1 MSIFKITFMKIELA
15 ATDEEIQACFHAMH
29 ELRPFL
35 TAEDFVPRLRRLMK
49 GGFQLVYIKTDDG
62 KVPAVG
68 GFRIVE
74 MLHRGKS
81 IYLDD
86 LSTMELHRNKGFG
99 EKIIDWLMEL
109 AKKEGCYSFHLDS
122 GVQRFDAHRFYL
134 RKKFNI
140 TSHHFAVQLKPLE

>member
-1 MSIFKITFMKIELA
+1 MKINLA
-15 ATDEEIQACFHAMH
+15 STDEEIQACFPAMQ

-35 TAEDFVPRLRRLMK
+35 TTDDFVPRIRKLMK
-49 GGFQLVYIKTDDG
+49 DGFQLVYVKTDDG
-62 KVPAVG
+62 KIPAVG
-68 GFRIVE
+68 GFRFVE

-86 LSTMELHRNKGFG
+86 LSTMESHRSEGFG
-99 EKIIDWLMEL
+99 GQLLDWLLEL

-140 TSHHFAVQLKPLE
+140 TAHHFAIQLKPLE

>member
-1 MSIFKITFMKIELA
+1 MKIQLA
-15 ATDEEIQACFHAMH
+15 VTDEEINSCFPAMQ

-35 TAEDFVPRLRRLMK
+35 TSEDFVPRVRRLMS
-49 GGFQLVYIKTDDG
+49 GGFQLVYVQTDG

-68 GFRIVE
+68 GFRICE

-86 LSTMELHRNKGFG
+86 LSTMESHRSEGFG
-99 EKIIDWLMEL
+99 GKIIDWLMEL

-140 TSHHFAVQLKPLE
+140 TSHHFEIKLKAIE

>member
-1 MSIFKITFMKIELA
+1 MTIQLA
-15 ATDEEIQACFHAMH
+15 VTDEEIKSCFPAMH

-35 TAEDFVPRLRRLMK
+35 KEEDFVPGVRRMMK
-49 GGFQLVYIKTDDG
+49 TGFQLVYLKTDEG

-68 GFRIVE
+68 GFRFEE
-74 MLHRGKS
+74 MFHRGKS

-86 LSTMELHRNKGFG
+86 LSTMEAYRNEGYG
-99 EKIIDWLMEL
+99 GKILDWLLEL
-109 AKKEGCYSFHLDS
+109 AKKESCHSFHLDS

-140 TSHHFAVQLKPLE
+140 TGHHFAIQLKPIE

>member
-1 MSIFKITFMKIELA
+1 MTIQLA
-15 ATDEEIQACFHAMH
+15 TTDEEIQSCFPAMQ

-35 TAEDFVPRLRRLMK
+35 RAEDFVPGVRRMMK
-49 GGFQLVYIKTDDG
+49 TGFQLVYLKTDDG

-68 GFRIVE
+68 GFRFEE
-74 MLHRGKS
+74 MFHRGKS

-86 LSTMELHRNKGFG
+86 LSTMAAYRSEGYG
-99 EKIIDWLMEL
+99 GKILDWLLDL
-109 AKKEGCYSFHLDS
+109 AKKENCHSFHLDS

-140 TSHHFAVQLKPLE
+140 TGHHFAIQFREIE

>member
-1 MSIFKITFMKIELA
+1 MKIELA
-15 ATDEEIQACFHAMH
+15 ATDEEIQTCFPAMH

-35 TAEDFVPRLRRLMK
+35 TAEDFVPRVRRLMK

-140 TSHHFAVQLKPLE
+140 TAHHFAVQLKPLE

>member
-1 MSIFKITFMKIELA
+1 MEQIKLAIT
-15 ATDEEIQACFHAMH
+15 DSDIQRCFPALK

-35 TAEDFVPRLRRLMK
+35 KEEEFLPRIKRMMQN
-49 GGFQLVYIKTDDG
+49 GFQLVFVELENG

-68 GFRIVE
+68 GFRREE

-86 LSTMELHRNKGFG
+86 LSTMEEFRSSGYG
-99 EKIIDWLMEL
+99 GKIIDYLIDL
-109 AKKEGCYSFHLDS
+109 AKKENCATLHLDS

-134 RKKFNI
+134 KKGFNI
-140 TSHHFAVQLKPLE
+140 ISHHFAIQFKPVD

>member
-1 MSIFKITFMKIELA
+1 MKIALA
-15 ATDEEIQACFHAMH
+15 TTDEEIQACFPAMQ
-29 ELRPFL
+29 ELRAFL
-35 TAEDFVPRLRRLMK
+35 TDSDFVPRVRRLMA
-49 GGFQLVYIKTDDG
+49 GGFQLVYVQAEDG

-68 GFRIVE
+68 GFRICE

-86 LSTMELHRNKGFG
+86 LSTMESYRSEGYG
-99 EKIIDWLMEL
+99 GQIIDWLMEL
-109 AKKEGCYSFHLDS
+109 ARKEGCYSFHLDS

-140 TSHHFAVQLKPLE
+140 TSHHFEIKLKPLE

>member
-1 MSIFKITFMKIELA
+1 MKIALA
-15 ATDEEIQACFHAMH
+15 TTDEEIQACFPAMH

-35 TAEDFVPRLRRLMK
+35 KADEFVSRVRRMMQD
-49 GGFQLVYIKTDDG
+49 GFQLAYVKTDDG

-68 GFRIVE
+68 GFRFVE
-74 MLHRGKS
+74 MFHRGKS

-86 LSTMELHRNKGFG
+86 LSTMETNRSEGYGGKLL
-99 EKIIDWLMEL
+99 DWLLEL
-109 AKKEGCYSFHLDS
+109 AKKEGCSSFHLDS

-140 TSHHFAVQLKPLE
+140 TAHHFVIQFKPLE

>member
-1 MSIFKITFMKIELA
+1 MKIQLA
-15 ATDEEIQACFHAMH
+15 TTDEEIQSCFPAMQ

-35 TAEDFVPRLRRLMK
+35 KENEFVARVRQLMK
-49 GGFQLVYIKTDDG
+49 SGFQLVYIKTEDG

-68 GFRIVE
+68 GFRFEE
-74 MLHRGKS
+74 MLHRGKC

-86 LSTMELHRNKGFG
+86 LSTMAEFRSEGYG
-99 EKIIDWLMEL
+99 GKILDWLLEL
-109 AKKEGCYSFHLDS
+109 AKKEGCHSFHLDS

-140 TSHHFAVQLKPLE
+140 TGHHFAIQFRPIE